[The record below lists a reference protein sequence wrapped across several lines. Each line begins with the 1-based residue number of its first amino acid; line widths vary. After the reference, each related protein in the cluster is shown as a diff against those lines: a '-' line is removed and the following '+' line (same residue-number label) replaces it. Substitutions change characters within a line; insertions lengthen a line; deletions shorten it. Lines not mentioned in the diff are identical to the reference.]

1 MVTLSYNQ
9 TQPLHDHQCNSL
21 LWSPLDSLIS
31 SHNVRNLGVQF
42 DETMSMTMESHITTV
57 CKSAIYHLRNIAII
71 RRYLVPSAT
80 EQIVHAF
87 VTSRL
92 DVGNAFLYRLPF
104 KQIQRLQTVQN
115 WAARLVVGA
124 TKFCRATPLLR
135 ELHWLP
141 IAVRVEF
148 KIGESCRDLSS
159 SSIGPVLYIQY
170 YCTPWHHLSIMSFI
184 SGISDDTVSF
194 DEIAVLFK

>member
-1 MVTLSYNQ
+1 MVTFSYNQ

-21 LWSPLDSLIS
+21 LWSPPDSLIT

-42 DETMSMTMESHITTV
+42 DETMTMESHITTV
-57 CKSAIYHLRNIAII
+57 CKSAIYHLRNIARI
-71 RRYLVPSAT
+71 RRYPTPGAT

-92 DVGNAFLYRLPF
+92 DVGNAFLYLLPF

-148 KIGESCRDLSS
+148 KIGESCRDWSS
-159 SSIGPVLYIQY
+159 SSIGPVLYIPY
-170 YCTPWHHLSIMSFI
+170 YCIPWHPLSIMSLM
-184 SGISDDTVSF
+184 SGISDGTVSF